1 MSIGRKHKPLRETV
15 ADEIRA
21 MILRGDLKPGDRLHE
36 NKIAQDLGV
45 SRHPVREAIRAL
57 EATGL
62 IEVTPRIGASVT
74 SFEVDDLLQLLEVRS
89 VLEAFAAELA
99 AKNRTPADVEEI
111 DRCLVEGR
119 KASADNNPVTAAAC
133 HRDFHLAIE
142 RASGNDHVE
151 HTVAPLRHRTELVF
165 SVLAD
170 SRAMLSWDEHQAIRE
185 AISAG
190 DPTAARSATFDHMR
204 SVIAELPGANAS
216 DNDG

>member
-1 MSIGRKHKPLRETV
+1 
-15 ADEIRA
+15 
-21 MILRGDLKPGDRLHE
+21 MILRGEFKPGDRLHE
-36 NKIAQDLGV
+36 NNIARDLGV
-45 SRHPVREAIRAL
+45 SRSPVREAIRAL

-74 SFEVDDLLQLLEVRS
+74 TFDAQDLTQLLEVRA

-99 AKNRTPADVEEI
+99 AKHRTPADIDEI
-111 DRCLVEGR
+111 DRCLIEGR
-119 KASADNNPVTAAAC
+119 KASASNDLVTAAEC

-151 HTVAPLRHRTELVF
+151 RTVGPLRHRTELVF

-170 SRAMLSWDEHQAIRE
+170 SRSMLSWDQHQIIRE

-190 DPTAARSATFDHMR
+190 DPIAAHGAVLDHMQ
-204 SVIAELPGANAS
+204 SVIAELPRAS
-216 DNDG
+216 SGDDES